1 MYTYTFIHIRAYFR
15 TQLGR
20 SEEPPASE
28 EPSEESKPYFSATA
42 ATTHMN
48 GSAPAAT
55 THMNGS
61 TTAATTRVNGSSV
74 VKTRKKNTAT
84 KSNLA
89 DNAVFGANGSDAA
102 KELAGDLAGWEQEQV
117 CTSML
122 AKMMIVFECVCV
134 SMKAEGTMNMYLSAR
149 F

>member
-28 EPSEESKPYFSATA
+28 EPSEESKPYFSTA

-84 KSNLA
+84 KSKTA
-89 DNAVFGANGSDAA
+89 DNAVFGANGDAA

-117 CTSML
+117 YTFML
-122 AKMMIVFECVCV
+122 AIMLICFECVCV
-134 SMKAEGTMNMYLSAR
+134 L
-149 F
+149 